1 MRRSR
6 VPPNERVSTPVPRRR
21 RPLPAAVIG
30 VVSVVASACS
40 GGDGPGQAQQAISVS
55 GAVEAVDTPA
65 ATPSSRTGEGIAEAG
80 GAVRVGDPCPA
91 AGEPARAG
99 TATIAVVT
107 PDIERLD
114 EVGLGALVFDPGDR
128 TFEAY
133 INEINSLG
141 GMRGTC
147 FEFSYYEYGFT
158 DIATE
163 IGAICAELPTEQPL
177 VMFGFVINEVIA
189 GCTTLAAG
197 IPTIGLYSQFPEA
210 FFDLAGGLLLVDHGS
225 LEFLLDNGM
234 RTAADSGVLAGGDR
248 VGLLYSDDDSAASL
262 QATFERVAADLG
274 LDAVAAEGVP
284 VDLFGT
290 AMVVTEE
297 RFRSLGGQLFGP
309 DEAMFADVVGALPP
323 DVGDLLA
330 RLRAH
335 FLNTAE
341 AMRAAG
347 VETVVATASWDAV
360 RNLMR
365 AAEAIGWRP
374 RWVTNDTQFPMVV
387 LTDAP
392 PAQALNLVQV
402 SSHRAAD
409 DPIDGLDRG
418 CLSLR
423 NTGTAAEPFSHR
435 YHTDAW
441 SVLTTICDYL
451 DVVFGAASRV
461 DGPLTREALL
471 AELRATDYRAAHG
484 QRVRFGAGDSYGSDG
499 LRVLG
504 ADPDCVL
511 NEWGC
516 MRALSGWF
524 EPATAAGDGS

>member
-1 MRRSR
+1 M
-6 VPPNERVSTPVPRRR
+6 
-21 RPLPAAVIG
+21 A
-30 VVSVVASACS
+30 
-40 GGDGPGQAQQAISVS
+40 
-55 GAVEAVDTPA
+55 GAVEEEEVETRDVTLP
-65 ATPSSRTGEGIAEAG
+65 SRTGEGITAAG
-80 GAVRVGDPCPA
+80 GTVRVGGPCPA
-91 AGEPARAG
+91 AGDPARAD

-107 PDIERLD
+107 PDIDRLD

-141 GMRGTC
+141 GIRGTC
-147 FEFSYYEYGFT
+147 FEFKYYEYGFT
-158 DIATE
+158 DIASD

-177 VMFGFVINEVIA
+177 VMFGFVINDVIV

-210 FFDLAGGLLLVDHGS
+210 FFDQAGGLLLVDHGS
-225 LEFLLDNGM
+225 LEFLLDNGV
-234 RTAADSGVLAGGDR
+234 RAAADAGVLQRGDR
-248 VGLLYSDDDSAASL
+248 VGLLHSDDDSAASL
-262 QATFERVAADLG
+262 QATLAHVAADRG
-274 LDAVAAEGVP
+274 LDVVASEGVP
-284 VDLFGT
+284 ADLFGT
-290 AMVVTEE
+290 AVVVIEE
-297 RFRSLGGQLFGP
+297 RFRSLGGRLFGP
-309 DEAMFADVVGALPP
+309 DEAMFADAVLALPP
-323 DVGDLLA
+323 ELGDLLG
-330 RLRAH
+330 RLRVH
-335 FLNTAE
+335 FLDAAE

-347 VETVVATASWDAV
+347 VETVVATGSWDAV

-374 RWVTNDTQFPMVV
+374 RWVTNDTHLPMIV

-402 SSHRAAD
+402 SSHRASD

-461 DGPLTREALL
+461 EGPLTREALL

-504 ADPDCVL
+504 ADPDCLL

-524 EPATAAGDGS
+524 EPTTATGDGG